1 MRDWEQRETAERPI
15 SSLFIIKMKKQTKRK
30 CPVCNSQRLIT
41 GPQGKVCEKCGFR
54 NDQNADAMVVTR
66 K

>member
-30 CPVCNSQRLIT
+30 CPVCNST
-41 GPQGKVCEKCGFR
+41 KFHVTENGAVCQKCPYVYKKQEKL
-54 NDQNADAMVVTR
+54 